1 MGKISRKDA
10 IALGLK
16 RYFTGKECSS
26 GHIAERFCSSFAC
39 VVCARVSVDSW
50 TKSNPAATKAMR
62 DRSYKKNAVKKRDY
76 SRQWR
81 LKNPE
86 RAKLTSQEYR
96 DKNREKIKEYDAK
109 KWAEN
114 SKELYAKNRAWRAAN
129 PEIARSYDVVRE
141 RRKSIKSPVADE
153 EFSRF
158 VFKEAASAAVRR
170 EKMYGFKWHV
180 DHMVPLSKGG
190 FHSWENIQ
198 VIPERLNRMKHS
210 SMIMTTP
217 FEWLDYL

>member
-1 MGKISRKDA
+1 MEKISRKDA

-39 VVCARVSVDSW
+39 VVCSRRNFDSW
-50 TKSNPAATKAMR
+50 SKSNPDALRLMCN
-62 DRSYKKNAVKKRDY
+62 RSYQRNADKKKESA
-76 SRQWR
+76 RQWR
-81 LKNPE
+81 LKNAE
-86 RAKLTSQEYR
+86 RVRLTSKQYR
-96 DKNREKIKEYDAK
+96 DNNKEKIKEYDAK
-109 KWAEN
+109 KWSDN

-141 RRKSIKSPVADE
+141 RRKSIKSPVEDE
-153 EFSRF
+153 EFSKF

-170 EKMYGFKWHV
+170 EKMYGFKWQV
-180 DHMVPLSKGG
+180 DHMVPLSRGG

-210 SMIMTTP
+210 SMIMTKP